1 VNIGKDKLCTA
12 SLEEMVFFKTGIKV
26 ACILLASI
34 EGAKPMRFFNEWA
47 EKRGRAA
54 IVREWG
60 MISPESKKYIVDM
73 WEKGGSIS
81 KVEANKLLNR

>member
-1 VNIGKDKLCTA
+1 
-12 SLEEMVFFKTGIKV
+12 
-26 ACILLASI
+26 
-34 EGAKPMRFFNEWA
+34 MRFFNEWA

-60 MISPESKKYIVDM
+60 LISPESKKYIVDM

-81 KVEANKLLNR
+81 KVEANKLLKR

>member
-1 VNIGKDKLCTA
+1 
-12 SLEEMVFFKTGIKV
+12 MVFFKTGIKV
-26 ACILLASI
+26 ACVLLASL

-60 MISPESKKYIVDM
+60 LIAPESKKYIVDM
-73 WEKGGSIS
+73 WEKDGSIS
-81 KVEANKLLNR
+81 KVEADKLRKR

>member
-1 VNIGKDKLCTA
+1 VSSDKEKSCTA

-26 ACILLASI
+26 ACVLLASL

-60 MISPESKKYIVDM
+60 LIAPESKKYIVDM
-73 WEKGGSIS
+73 WEKDGSIS
-81 KVEANKLLNR
+81 KVEADKLRKR